1 MSKNAAT
8 ISDNVAKSFLLPGT
22 IACKALGLKG
32 NTTGDYTH
40 LVRMLINSLVWTVA
54 GVIVVALVA

>member
-1 MSKNAAT
+1 MSKPAT
-8 ISDNVAKSFLLPGT
+8 IGDTVAKSFLLPGT
-22 IACKALGLKG
+22 IACSALGLHG
-32 NTTGDYTH
+32 DTAGDYTH

>member
-1 MSKNAAT
+1 MSKPAT
-8 ISDNVAKSFLLPGT
+8 IGDTVAKSFLLPGT
-22 IACKALGLKG
+22 IACDALGLRG
-32 NTTGDYTH
+32 DRTGDTTH